1 VKRFWKDVAIN
12 ADRVVTLDG
21 KPVRTPGRRP
31 LALPTDALAEAVAAE
46 WRAVG
51 ETIDPRTM
59 PLTGLANA
67 ATDPIAADPA
77 GFAARLAAYG
87 ESDLLCYRAE
97 GPPLLV
103 QRQAAAWDPLLG
115 WARRRYDVTFA
126 VTTGVMHV
134 AQPAATVARLHEA
147 VAAYDDFRLAGLS
160 PVVTLTGSLVIGLAL
175 IEGEIDADAAWAAA
189 GIDEDWSV
197 EMWGEDWQATQ
208 LREAQRRE
216 FGFGMEFLG
225 LLLER

>member
-1 VKRFWKDVAIN
+1 MKRFWKDVAID

-31 LALPTDALAEAVAAE
+31 LAMPSHALAEAVADE

-67 ATDPIAADPA
+67 ATDPIANDPTQ
-77 GFAARLAAYG
+77 FAARLAAYG
-87 ESDLLCYRAE
+87 ESDLLCYRAD
-97 GPPLLV
+97 GPPPLV
-103 QRQAAAWDPLLG
+103 DRQAAAWDPLLA
-115 WARRRYDVTFA
+115 WARARYDVTFA
-126 VTTGVMHV
+126 VTSGVMPI
-134 AQPAATVARLHEA
+134 AQPDATIVRLHEA
-147 VAAYDDFRLAGLS
+147 VAAHDDFRLAGLS

-175 IEGEIDADAAWAAA
+175 IEGEIDADAAWGAA

-208 LREAQRRE
+208 LRELKRKE
-216 FGFGMEFLG
+216 FDFGVRFLG
-225 LLLER
+225 LL

>member
-1 VKRFWKDVAIN
+1 MKRFWKDVAID

-31 LALPTDALAEAVAAE
+31 LALPTDALAEAVAEE

-67 ATDPIAADPA
+67 ATDPIANDPA
-77 GFAARLAAYG
+77 QFAARLAAYG
-87 ESDLLCYRAE
+87 ESDLLCYRAD

-103 QRQAAAWDPLLG
+103 ERQAAAWDPLLA
-115 WARRRYDVTFA
+115 WARGRYDVAFA
-126 VTTGVMHV
+126 VTEGVMHV
-134 AQPAATVARLHEA
+134 AQPDATIARLHEA

-208 LREAQRRE
+208 LRELKRKE
-216 FGFGMEFLG
+216 FGVGVAFLG
-225 LLLER
+225 LL

>member
-1 VKRFWKDVAIN
+1 MKRFWKDVAID

-31 LALPTDALAEAVAAE
+31 LALPTDALAEAVADE

-67 ATDPIAADPA
+67 ATDPIANDPTQ
-77 GFAARLAAYG
+77 FAARLAAYG
-87 ESDLLCYRAE
+87 ESDLLCYRAD

-103 QRQAAAWDPLLG
+103 ERQAAAWDPLLS
-115 WARRRYDVTFA
+115 WARARYDVTFA
-126 VTTGVMHV
+126 VTSGVMPI
-134 AQPAATVARLHEA
+134 AQAPATIARLSEA
-147 VAAYDDFRLAGLS
+147 VAAHDDFRLAGLS
-160 PVVTLTGSLVIGLAL
+160 PVVTLTGSLMIGLAL
-175 IEGEIDADAAWAAA
+175 IEGEIDADRAWAAA

-208 LREAQRRE
+208 LRELKRKE
-216 FGFGMEFLG
+216 FDFGVRFLG
-225 LLLER
+225 LL

>member
-1 VKRFWKDVAIN
+1 MKRFWTDVAID

-31 LALPTDALAEAVAAE
+31 LALPTDALAEAVAEE

-67 ATDPIAADPA
+67 ATDPIANDPA
-77 GFAARLAAYG
+77 QFAARLAAYG
-87 ESDLLCYRAE
+87 ESDLLCYRAD

-103 QRQAAAWDPLLG
+103 ERQAAAWDPLLA
-115 WARRRYDVTFA
+115 WARGRYDVAFA
-126 VTTGVMHV
+126 VTEGVMHV
-134 AQPAATVARLHEA
+134 AQPDATIARLHEA

-175 IEGEIDADAAWAAA
+175 IEGRLDADAAWAAA

-208 LREAQRRE
+208 LRELKRKE
-216 FGFGMEFLG
+216 FGVGVEFLG
-225 LLLER
+225 LL

>member
-1 VKRFWKDVAIN
+1 MKRFWKDVAID

-31 LALPTDALAEAVAAE
+31 LALPTDALAEAVAEE

-67 ATDPIAADPA
+67 ATDPIANDPA
-77 GFAARLAAYG
+77 QFAARLAAYG
-87 ESDLLCYRAE
+87 ESDLLCYRAD

-103 QRQAAAWDPLLG
+103 ERQAAAWDPLLA
-115 WARRRYDVTFA
+115 WARGRYDVAFA
-126 VTTGVMHV
+126 VTEGVMHV
-134 AQPAATVARLHEA
+134 AQPDATIARLHEA

-175 IEGEIDADAAWAAA
+175 IEGRLDADAAWAAA

-208 LREAQRRE
+208 LRELKRKE
-216 FGFGMEFLG
+216 FGVGVAFLG
-225 LLLER
+225 LL

>member
-1 VKRFWKDVAIN
+1 MKRFWKDVAID

-31 LALPTDALAEAVAAE
+31 LALPTDALAEAVADE

-67 ATDPIAADPA
+67 ATDPIANDPA
-77 GFAARLAAYG
+77 QFAARLAAYG
-87 ESDLLCYRAE
+87 ESDLLCYRAD
-97 GPPLLV
+97 GPPPLV
-103 QRQAAAWDPLLG
+103 ERQAAAWDPLLG
-115 WARRRYDVTFA
+115 WARGRYDVTFA

-134 AQPAATVARLHEA
+134 AQPDATVTRLHEA

-208 LREAQRRE
+208 LRELKRKE
-216 FGFGMEFLG
+216 FGVGVEFLG
-225 LLLER
+225 LL

>member
-1 VKRFWKDVAIN
+1 VKRFWKDVAID

-31 LALPTDALAEAVAAE
+31 LALPSNALAEAVAAE

-67 ATDPIAADPA
+67 ATDPIANDPA
-77 GFAARLAAYG
+77 QFAARLAAYG

-97 GPPLLV
+97 GPPQLV
-103 QRQAAAWDPLLG
+103 ERQAAAWDPLLA
-115 WARRRYDVTFA
+115 WARERYDVTFA

-134 AQPAATVARLHEA
+134 AQPDATIVRLHEA

-208 LREAQRRE
+208 LREMKRKE
-216 FGFGMEFLG
+216 FGVGVEFLG
-225 LLLER
+225 LL

>member
-1 VKRFWKDVAIN
+1 MKRFWTDVAID

-31 LALPTDALAEAVAAE
+31 LALPTDALAEAVAEE

-67 ATDPIAADPA
+67 ATDPIANDPA
-77 GFAARLAAYG
+77 QFAVRLAAYG

-97 GPPLLV
+97 APPLLV
-103 QRQAAAWDPLLG
+103 ERQAAAWDPLLA
-115 WARRRYDVTFA
+115 WARARYDVTFA

-134 AQPAATVARLHEA
+134 AQPDATVARLHEA

-160 PVVTLTGSLVIGLAL
+160 PVVTLTGSLVIGLAV

-197 EMWGEDWQATQ
+197 EMWGEDWQAAE
-208 LREAQRRE
+208 LRELKRKE
-216 FGFGMEFLG
+216 FGVGVTFLG
-225 LLLER
+225 LL

>member
-1 VKRFWKDVAIN
+1 MKRFWTDVAID

-31 LALPTDALAEAVAAE
+31 LALPTDALAEAVAEE

-67 ATDPIAADPA
+67 ATDPIANDPA
-77 GFAARLAAYG
+77 QFAARLAAYG
-87 ESDLLCYRAE
+87 ESDLLCYRAD

-103 QRQAAAWDPLLG
+103 ERQAAAWDPLLA
-115 WARRRYDVTFA
+115 WARGRYDVAFA
-126 VTTGVMHV
+126 VTEGVMHV
-134 AQPAATVARLHEA
+134 AQPDATIARLHEA

-175 IEGEIDADAAWAAA
+175 IEGRLDADAAWAAA

-208 LREAQRRE
+208 LRELKRKE
-216 FGFGMEFLG
+216 FGVGVAFLG
-225 LLLER
+225 LL

>member
-1 VKRFWKDVAIN
+1 MKRFWKDVAID

-31 LALPTDALAEAVAAE
+31 LALPSDALAEAVAAE

-67 ATDPIAADPA
+67 ATDPIANDPA
-77 GFAARLAAYG
+77 QFAARLAAYG

-97 GPPLLV
+97 GPRLLIE
-103 QRQAAAWDPLLG
+103 RQAAAWDPLLA
-115 WARRRYDVTFA
+115 WARGRYDVTFA
-126 VTTGVMHV
+126 VTVGVMHV
-134 AQPAATVARLHEA
+134 AQPDATVARLHEA

-208 LREAQRRE
+208 LRELKRKE
-216 FGFGMEFLG
+216 FGLGVEFLG
-225 LLLER
+225 LL

>member
-1 VKRFWKDVAIN
+1 MKRFWKDVAID

-31 LALPTDALAEAVAAE
+31 LALPTDALAEAVAEE

-67 ATDPIAADPA
+67 ATDPIANDPA
-77 GFAARLAAYG
+77 QFAARLAAYG
-87 ESDLLCYRAE
+87 ESDLLCYRAD

-103 QRQAAAWDPLLG
+103 ERQAAAWDPLLA
-115 WARRRYDVTFA
+115 WARGRYDVTFA
-126 VTTGVMHV
+126 VTEGVMHV
-134 AQPAATVARLHEA
+134 AQPAATIARLHEA

-175 IEGEIDADAAWAAA
+175 IEGGLDADAAWAAA

-208 LREAQRRE
+208 LRELKRKE
-216 FGFGMEFLG
+216 FGMGVEFLG
-225 LLLER
+225 LL

>member
-1 VKRFWKDVAIN
+1 MKRFWTDVAID

-31 LALPTDALAEAVAAE
+31 LALPTDALAEAVAEE

-67 ATDPIAADPA
+67 ATDPIANDPA
-77 GFAARLAAYG
+77 QFAARLAAYG
-87 ESDLLCYRAE
+87 ESDLLCYRAD

-103 QRQAAAWDPLLG
+103 ERQAAAWDPLLA
-115 WARRRYDVTFA
+115 WARGRYDVTFA
-126 VTTGVMHV
+126 VTEGVMHV
-134 AQPAATVARLHEA
+134 AQPDATIARLHEA

-175 IEGEIDADAAWAAA
+175 IEGRLDADAAWAAA

-208 LREAQRRE
+208 LRELKRKE
-216 FGFGMEFLG
+216 FGVGVAFLG
-225 LLLER
+225 LL

>member
-1 VKRFWKDVAIN
+1 MKRFWTDVAID

-31 LALPTDALAEAVAAE
+31 LVLPTDALAEAVADE

-67 ATDPIAADPA
+67 AIDPIAADQA
-77 GFAARLAAYG
+77 GFAAGLARYA
-87 ESDLLCYRAE
+87 ESDLLCYRAD

-103 QRQAAAWDPLLG
+103 ERQAAAWDPLLD
-115 WARRRYDVTFA
+115 WAAHRYDVRFEITS
-126 VTTGVMHV
+126 GVMHV
-134 AQPAATVARLHEA
+134 AQPSQTIARLGTA
-147 VAAYDDFRLAGLS
+147 MAAFDTFALAGLS
-160 PVVTLTGSLVIGLAL
+160 PIITLTGSLVIGLAL
-175 IEGEIDADAAWAAA
+175 IEHHIDADVAWAAA

-197 EMWGEDWQATQ
+197 EMWGEDWQAAQ
-208 LREAQRRE
+208 SREAKRRE
-216 FGFGMEFLG
+216 FDQGVRFLE
-225 LLLER
+225 LLA

>member
-1 VKRFWKDVAIN
+1 MKRFWTDVAID

-31 LALPTDALAEAVAAE
+31 LVLPTDALSEAVADE

-67 ATDPIAADPA
+67 AIDPIAADQA
-77 GFAARLAAYG
+77 GFAAGLARYA
-87 ESDLLCYRAE
+87 ESDLLCYRAD

-103 QRQAAAWDPLLG
+103 ERQAAAWDPLLD
-115 WARRRYDVTFA
+115 WAAHRYDVRFEITS
-126 VTTGVMHV
+126 GVMHV
-134 AQPAATVARLHEA
+134 AQPPQTIARLG
-147 VAAYDDFRLAGLS
+147 AAMATFDTFALAGLS
-160 PVVTLTGSLVIGLAL
+160 PLVTLTGSLVIALAL
-175 IEGEIDADAAWAAA
+175 IERHIDADTAWTAA

-197 EMWGEDWQATQ
+197 EMWGEDWQAAQ
-208 LREAQRRE
+208 SREAKRRE
-216 FGFGMEFLG
+216 FDQGVRFLG
-225 LLLER
+225 LLA

>member
-1 VKRFWKDVAIN
+1 MKRFWTDVAID

-31 LALPTDALAEAVAAE
+31 LALPTDALAEAVAEE

-67 ATDPIAADPA
+67 ATDPIANDPA
-77 GFAARLAAYG
+77 QFAARLAAYG
-87 ESDLLCYRAE
+87 ERDRLCYRAD

-103 QRQAAAWDPLLG
+103 ERQAAAWDPLLA
-115 WARRRYDVTFA
+115 WARGRYDVAFA
-126 VTTGVMHV
+126 VTEGVMHV
-134 AQPAATVARLHEA
+134 AQPDATIARLHEA

-175 IEGEIDADAAWAAA
+175 IEGRLDADAAWAAA

-208 LREAQRRE
+208 LRELKRKE
-216 FGFGMEFLG
+216 FGVGVAFLG
-225 LLLER
+225 LL

>member
-1 VKRFWKDVAIN
+1 MKRFWKDVAID

-31 LALPTDALAEAVAAE
+31 LALPTAALAEAVAAE

-67 ATDPIAADPA
+67 ATDPIANDPTQ
-77 GFAARLAAYG
+77 FAARLAAYG

-97 GPPLLV
+97 GPALLV
-103 QRQAAAWDPLLG
+103 ERQAAAWDPLLD
-115 WARRRYDVTFA
+115 WARGRYDVAFA
-126 VTTGVMHV
+126 VTAGVMHV
-134 AQPAATVARLHEA
+134 AQAPATIARLHEA

-175 IEGEIDADAAWAAA
+175 IEGRLDADAAWAAA
-189 GIDEDWSV
+189 GLDEDWSI
-197 EMWGEDWQATQ
+197 EMWGEDWQAAE
-208 LREAQRRE
+208 LRGLKRQE
-216 FGFGMEFLG
+216 FARGVAFLG
-225 LLLER
+225 ML

>member
-1 VKRFWKDVAIN
+1 MKRFWKDVAID

-31 LALPTDALAEAVAAE
+31 LALPSDALAEAVAEE

-67 ATDPIAADPA
+67 ATDPIANDPA
-77 GFAARLAAYG
+77 QFAARLAAYG
-87 ESDLLCYRAE
+87 ESDLLCYRAD

-103 QRQAAAWDPLLG
+103 ERQAASWDPLLG
-115 WARRRYDVTFA
+115 WARARYDVTFA

-134 AQPAATVARLHEA
+134 AQPDATTARLYEA

-197 EMWGEDWQATQ
+197 EMWGEDWQATH
-208 LREAQRRE
+208 LRELKRKE
-216 FGFGMEFLG
+216 FGVGVEFLG
-225 LLLER
+225 LL

>member
-1 VKRFWKDVAIN
+1 MKRFWTDVAID

-31 LALPTDALAEAVAAE
+31 LALPTDALAEAVAEE

-67 ATDPIAADPA
+67 ATDPISNDPA
-77 GFAARLAAYG
+77 QFAARLAAYG

-97 GPPLLV
+97 GPPQLV
-103 QRQAAAWDPLLG
+103 ERQAAAWDPLLA
-115 WARRRYDVTFA
+115 WARGRYDVTFA

-134 AQPAATVARLHEA
+134 AQPDATVARLHEA

-197 EMWGEDWQATQ
+197 EMWGEDWQAAQ
-208 LREAQRRE
+208 LRELKRKELGVGVA
-216 FGFGMEFLG
+216 FLG
-225 LLLER
+225 LL